1 MDEHPDELRTLM
13 QQIDDLLEESYTLKR
28 TRESWSRHVE
38 IQAEIMRLCRLAA
51 DLHARP
57 DPYWMA
63 DEAAAQPDGS
73 RKVEESESADD
84 DDSRAA

>member
-1 MDEHPDELRTLM
+1 MEAQPDELRTLM

-63 DEAAAQPDGS
+63 EDDAEKSKGLPHTG
-73 RKVEESESADD
+73 ESAKDD
-84 DDSRAA
+84 DTRAA

>member
-1 MDEHPDELRTLM
+1 MDERPDELRTLM

-63 DEAAAQPDGS
+63 EGDKEQSNGLPNT
-73 RKVEESESADD
+73 ESSASD